1 MQQLFFMCDLFER
14 KKKKILKKNKKNANT
29 KPSYVSQSFETY
41 TNILKPSVSLPRL
54 L

>member
-14 KKKKILKKNKKNANT
+14 KKKQKKKNKKNANT